1 MAGKACHVAASATQV
16 GLTQALGRKMK
27 ITVGALSVGVAAIGA
42 FLFLS
47 GVGGLLV
54 DYVPTVAAD
63 VVAGARERSFQRLFG
78 GVFVM
83 LVASALC
90 GLATRTSPK
99 LAATSAVVLSLASLF
114 PLAFWLFA

>member
-1 MAGKACHVAASATQV
+1 
-16 GLTQALGRKMK
+16 MK

-54 DYVPTVAAD
+54 DYVPSVAAD
-63 VVAGARERSFQRLFG
+63 VIAAAHDRAYVRLFG
-78 GVFVM
+78 GVVVM
-83 LVASALC
+83 LVASVLC
-90 GLATRTSPK
+90 GVATRTSPK
-99 LAATSAVVLSLASLF
+99 LAATSAVVLALASVF